1 MASVEECEAAFDRL
15 AQRLERATQ
24 QGRSSSLDRTIS
36 CRLPDLDVVYSG
48 RIKDGRLVEV
58 GRARNDR
65 AKVKLTMTSDDLV
78 ALVDGRLRLA
88 SAWASGRVK
97 VDASIPDMVKLRSIF

>member
-1 MASVEECEAAFDRL
+1 MASVEECEAAFERLAERL
-15 AQRLERATQ
+15 AQAAVT
-24 QGRSSSLDRTIS
+24 GRSSSLDRTLA
-36 CRLPDLDVVYSG
+36 CTLRDLDVVYSA
-48 RIKDGRLVEV
+48 RIKDGQLVDIMQSKS
-58 GRARNDR
+58 DR

-78 ALVDGRLRLA
+78 ALVDGDLRLA